1 MYDVVILT
9 DSRYENPKNKNWYI
23 NQVLEEDQLLIN
35 EIKKT
40 GLSVCKKD
48 WNSKEFNW
56 SNSRIA
62 IFRSTWDYFDR
73 FDEFFLWKEK
83 IKNKLYFVNSSK
95 LIDWNIDK
103 IYLKDLK
110 LKGINIPKSIFIKKN
125 KLTTVKELFEKTNF
139 KIAVLK
145 PNISG
150 AARHTYKIKKIEASS
165 YEDIFKKLIITENM
179 IFQEFIHD
187 IEKHGEISL
196 VLIAGKYTH
205 AVRKKARKGDFRV
218 QDDHGGTVE
227 KYNALK
233 EEVLFAEH
241 CITLCPEKPVYARV
255 DIIYDNKGRICLN
268 ELELIEPELWFRN
281 FPKAAMLLAQE
292 IKRLDTIY

>member
-23 NQVLEEDQLLIN
+23 NQVLEEDQLLID

-83 IKNKLYFVNSSK
+83 IKNKLFFVNSSK

-150 AARHTYKIKKIEASS
+150 AARHTYKIKKIEESS

-187 IEKHGEISL
+187 IEKNGEISL

>member
-23 NQVLEEDQLLIN
+23 NQVLEEDQLLID

-150 AARHTYKIKKIEASS
+150 AARHTYKIKKIESSS

-233 EEVLFAEH
+233 EEVVFAEH

>member
-23 NQVLEEDQLLIN
+23 NQVLEEDQLLID

-48 WNSKEFNW
+48 WNTKEFNW

-83 IKNKLYFVNSSK
+83 IKNKLFFVNSSK

-150 AARHTYKIKKIEASS
+150 AARHTYKIKKIESSS

-179 IFQEFIHD
+179 IFQEFIYD
-187 IEKHGEISL
+187 IEKNGEISL